1 MAAWNLKMFDLVD
14 KLDRLFPVPNT
25 VPRGVDDFV
34 LRGPKKP
41 SKWFMCSWNYL
52 HVIQSLGLD
61 YFIANIP
68 VEYMLQFQ
76 LPITRDTELEDDV
89 NLN

>member
-1 MAAWNLKMFDLVD
+1 MTWTGRMVGDGSLKLKMFDLVD

-25 VPRGVDDFV
+25 VPRGVDDLV

-52 HVIQSLGLD
+52 HVIQSLLH
-61 YFIANIP
+61 YLIANII
-68 VEYMLQFQ
+68 Y
-76 LPITRDTELEDDV
+76 
-89 NLN
+89 